1 MGCEAP
7 LGAPLTVH
15 RRITHPSVL
24 ALPDILVAAC
34 AERLGLTTI
43 HCDADFDF
51 IAEVTGQPTRWAVDR
66 ESL

>member
-1 MGCEAP
+1 
-7 LGAPLTVH
+7 
-15 RRITHPSVL
+15 
-24 ALPDILVAAC
+24 VAAC
-34 AERLGLTTI
+34 AERLGLTAI